1 MKKQSKYLAE
11 QNLASNK
18 IEVQSRAKFSDNP
31 IVIEYHYVKEIKL
44 NIQMIFQLTQG
55 GSLNKISYRLIKL

>member
-1 MKKQSKYLAE
+1 MKKKSKYLAE
-11 QNLASNK
+11 QNLATNK
-18 IEVQSRAKFSDNP
+18 TEVQCRAKFLNYP
-31 IVIEYHYVKEIKL
+31 TVIQYRYAKEIKL